1 MVLLLMLSRLQRAS
15 FAGVAGLRTPH
26 NFWSLPILC
35 PFGGSTLFEEI
46 YKRKFDI
53 TRHENGPLP
62 AERKAFL
69 RYLAEDERQSKT
81 NLVIAACYL
90 LVVAEALRLA
100 ERHDQKIRLKEIEDQ
115 ATRWSKR
122 KSKRFR
128 NGPCSDR
135 SRQRFTGFAIRW
147 LTFMGRVESPEVSTT
162 PYDDW
167 LLEYEHF
174 LRHER
179 NLAES
184 TIDARRRD
192 VRRFLCRLNLP
203 LMDLAEISVD
213 LVQRT
218 LIGQLTEANWKRNT
232 VQGFV
237 GALRG
242 FFRYAE
248 RQKWAPAKLAEAI
261 DSPRVFQH
269 ESIPSGPTWEQVQKL
284 IATTDGD
291 HRSNIR
297 DRGILLLLAV
307 YGFRAGEVARLT
319 LDSINWQD
327 NVLSLTRGRSGVH
340 QSFPLCRPVGNVI
353 ARYLRE
359 GRASSTHRSLFL
371 QYWRPLPLT
380 SHGVTYVVLKRLKA
394 AEIELQR
401 PGAHALRHACA
412 SRLIEQGLTMKE
424 IGDHLG
430 HQLPE
435 TTRIY
440 AKVNLRQLRHVAD
453 LDLGGV
459 A

>member
-1 MVLLLMLSRLQRAS
+1 M
-15 FAGVAGLRTPH
+15 
-26 NFWSLPILC
+26 
-35 PFGGSTLFEEI
+35 FEEI
-46 YKRKFDI
+46 YKRGP
-53 TRHENGPLP
+53 TLERHENGPLS

-100 ERHDQKIRLKEIEDQ
+100 KRRDEKIGPKEIEGQ

-122 KSKRFR
+122 NSKRFR
-128 NGPCSDR
+128 NGTCSDR

-147 LTFMGRVESPEVSTT
+147 LTFMGRLESPQVPTT

-174 LRHER
+174 LRQER
-179 NLAES
+179 SLVES
-184 TIDARRRD
+184 TIDARCRD
-192 VRRFLCRLNLP
+192 VRRFLCRLNVP
-203 LMDLAEISVD
+203 PRDLAEVSVD

-218 LIGQLTEANWKRNT
+218 LIEHLEEANWKRNT

-269 ESIPSGPTWEQVQKL
+269 ESIPFGPTWEQVQKL
-284 IATTDGD
+284 IATTHGD
-291 HRSNIR
+291 HRTNIR
-297 DRGILLLLAV
+297 DRAILLLLAV

-327 NVLSLTRGRSGVH
+327 NVLSLARGRSGVN
-340 QSFPLCRPVGNVI
+340 QSFPLCRPVGNAI

-359 GRASSTHRSLFL
+359 ARASSTHRSLFL

-380 SHGVTYVVLKRLKA
+380 SHGVTYLVLKRLKA
-394 AEIELQR
+394 AEIELQH

-412 SRLIEQGLTMKE
+412 SHLLEQGLTMKE

-440 AKVNLRQLRHVAD
+440 AKVNLQQLRQVAD

>member
-1 MVLLLMLSRLQRAS
+1 MFEQLYRRGA
-15 FAGVAGLRTPH
+15 
-26 NFWSLPILC
+26 
-35 PFGGSTLFEEI
+35 TLA
-46 YKRKFDI
+46 
-53 TRHENGPLP
+53 RHQDGPL
-62 AERKAFL
+62 AVERERFL
-69 RYLAEDERQSKT
+69 RHLADDQQQHKCQ
-81 NLVIAACYL
+81 LVIAANYL
-90 LVVAEALRLA
+90 LIVAEWLRLA
-100 ERHDQKIRLKEIEDQ
+100 ERDGELIGQEEIEEQ
-115 ATRWSKR
+115 AEQWSVR
-122 KSKRFR
+122 VTGRFR
-128 NGPCSDR
+128 KGSRSDR
-135 SRQRFTGFAIRW
+135 ARQRFTGFAIRW
-147 LTFMGRVESPEVSTT
+147 LSFMERFEAPRVPST

-179 NLAES
+179 NLVES
-184 TIDARRRD
+184 TIDARCRD
-192 VRRFLCRLNLP
+192 VRRFLCRLNVP
-203 LMDLAEISVD
+203 PRDLAEVSVD
-213 LVQRT
+213 IVQRT
-218 LIGQLTEANWKRNT
+218 LIDQLEDSHWKRST

-248 RQKWAPAKLAEAI
+248 RQQWTPAKLAEAI

-269 ESIPSGPTWEQVQKL
+269 ESLPSGPTWEQVQKL
-284 IATTDGD
+284 IATTRGD
-291 HRSNIR
+291 YRTHIR
-297 DRGILLLLAV
+297 DRAILLLLAV

-327 NVLSLTRGRSGVH
+327 NVLSLMRGRSGVN
-340 QSFPLCRPVGNVI
+340 QTFPLCRPVGNAI

-359 GRASSTHRSLFL
+359 GRASSPHRSLFL
-371 QYWRPLPLT
+371 QYWRPRPLT
-380 SHGVTYVVLKRLKA
+380 SHGVTYIVLKRLKA

-412 SRLIEQGLTMKE
+412 SHLLEQGLTMKE

-440 AKVNLRQLRHVAD
+440 AKVNLQQLRQVAD